1 MSGHGHHGDALTRAL
16 RAVAADDETLGAS
29 EKVEARLLAEAHVI
43 ARARAIGGPQGA
55 RAIGRPQG
63 ARAIGRP
70 QGARAIGRPQ
80 GARRLRVYAAAG
92 ALAAGLLVAMAVPLW
107 RLATVRPLAVDPTG
121 PAESQARSQPG
132 EVATEF
138 FPLMY
143 SNVPVANGHTIRL
156 ELPQA
161 ALTSFGLEADDAS
174 GTVLADVLVGQDGL
188 ARAVRFVRP
197 AKK

>member
-1 MSGHGHHGDALTRAL
+1 MSHPGRHDDALTRAL
-16 RAVAADDETLGAS
+16 RAVADDDESLGAS
-29 EKVEARLLAEAHVI
+29 AAVESRLLAEARVI
-43 ARARAIGGPQGA
+43 ARAR
-55 RAIGRPQG
+55 
-63 ARAIGRP
+63 
-70 QGARAIGRPQ
+70 
-80 GARRLRVYAAAG
+80 RRRVYLAAGAG
-92 ALAAGLLVAMAVPLW
+92 ALAAVLVAAISVPVW
-107 RLATVRPLAVDPTG
+107 RASTVRPAAVDPAG
-121 PAESQARSQPG
+121 PAELSARPADL

-143 SNVPVANGHTIRL
+143 SNVPVANGHTVRL

-197 AKK
+197 ATNAKEQR